1 SEHKTLSISWSH
13 YLVMDNPGPLA
24 ALMFGF
30 VMLVLLIFMF
40 AFYFIGRSIK
50 NKIISTIFIVLS
62 TISLILIITFAFFI
76 IHILQ

>member
-1 SEHKTLSISWSH
+1 
-13 YLVMDNPGPLA
+13 MDNSGPLA

-40 AFYFIGRSIK
+40 AFYFIGRSIQ

>member
-1 SEHKTLSISWSH
+1 
-13 YLVMDNPGPLA
+13 MDNPGPLA
-24 ALMFGF
+24 ALLFGF